1 MKKMISRR
9 NFLLASGV
17 VTVGAALAAC
27 GGGSSSS
34 TAASSAAPASSAAAS
49 APAAAEGKVLNIWCW
64 NDEFQS
70 RFNDYY
76 PEVKEIAADKSTTT
90 LKDGTTVKWTI
101 NANEN
106 NNYQNKLD
114 EALLNQDS
122 AADDDKIDIFLIE
135 ADYALKYVDSDY
147 ALDVKADIGLTD
159 ADLAGQ
165 YQYTKDIVSVDG
177 SQRGTTWQATPGL
190 FAYRRS
196 IAKEVLGTDD
206 PTEVQSHLSDWDKFN
221 EVAAQAYAK
230 GYKMLSGFDDAYRTF
245 SNNVD
250 APWVDGTTVKVDP
263 NIMKWVDQTKE
274 YTDKGYNNKS
284 SLWDSQWASD
294 QGPTGKVF
302 GFFYSTWG
310 INFTLLGN
318 SLATPTAEGGKEE
331 VGNGI
336 YGDYA
341 VCEGPQPY
349 YWGGTWICG
358 AAGSDN
364 LETIKDVM
372 LKLTCDEAIMKQIT
386 MDTQDY
392 TNNEKAMEEI
402 ANSDYA
408 SDFLGGQNHIALFA
422 EAAKKIDMSNAGPY
436 DQGLNESLQNAF
448 KDYFTGTVDEDT
460 AKANFETAIKEKYPD
475 QLVMADCDN
484 IENALACAGAGADF
498 VGTTMRGYTPETTG
512 INDVDFG
519 FIAQLARECPAKVIA
534 EGHIHT
540 PEQAVQ
546 ALYAGAFA
554 LVVGGAITRPA
565 EITARFTG
573 AINAMQK

>member
-1 MKKMISRR
+1 MKKISRR

-17 VTVGAALAAC
+17 VTIGAALAAC
-27 GGGSSSS
+27 GGSSSS

-147 ALDVKADIGLTD
+147 VLDVKKDIGLTD
-159 ADLAGQ
+159 SDLAGQ

-206 PTEVQSHLSDWDKFN
+206 PAEVQTYLSDWDKFN
-221 EVAAQAYAK
+221 DVAAKAAAK

-245 SNNVD
+245 SNNVS
-250 APWVDGTTVKVDP
+250 APWVTGTTVTVDE
-263 NIMKWVDQTKE
+263 NLMKWVDQTKE

-364 LETIKDVM
+364 IETIK
-372 LKLTCDEAIMKQIT
+372 
-386 MDTQDY
+386 
-392 TNNEKAMEEI
+392 
-402 ANSDYA
+402 
-408 SDFLGGQNHIALFA
+408 G
-422 EAAKKIDMSNAGPY
+422 
-436 DQGLNESLQNAF
+436 
-448 KDYFTGTVDEDT
+448 
-460 AKANFETAIKEKYPD
+460 
-475 QLVMADCDN
+475 
-484 IENALACAGAGADF
+484 
-498 VGTTMRGYTPETTG
+498 
-512 INDVDFG
+512 
-519 FIAQLARECPAKVIA
+519 
-534 EGHIHT
+534 
-540 PEQAVQ
+540 VQ
-546 ALYAGAFA
+546 
-554 LVVGGAITRPA
+554 
-565 EITARFTG
+565 
-573 AINAMQK
+573 K

>member
-1 MKKMISRR
+1 MKKISRR

-76 PEVKEIAADKSTTT
+76 PEVSEIAADKSTTT
-90 LKDGTTVKWTI
+90 LKDGTVVKWTI

-114 EALLNQDS
+114 EALLSQDS

-147 ALDVKADIGLTD
+147 VLDVKADIGLTD
-159 ADLAGQ
+159 DDLAGQ

-196 IAKEVLGTDD
+196 IAKDVLGTDD
-206 PTEVQSHLSDWDKFN
+206 PAEVQTYLSDWDKFN
-221 EVAAQAYAK
+221 DVAAQAAAK

-245 SNNVD
+245 SNNVA
-250 APWVDGTTVKVDP
+250 APWVTGTTVTVDE

-284 SLWDSQWASD
+284 SLWDSQWAAD

-341 VCEGPQPY
+341 VCQGPQPY
-349 YWGGTWICG
+349 YWGGSWICA
-358 AAGSDN
+358 AAGTDN
-364 LETIKDVM
+364 IQTVRDVM
-372 LKLTCDEAIMKQIT
+372 QKLTCDADIALQIT
-386 MDTQDY
+386 KDTQDY
-392 TNNEKAMEEI
+392 TNCQSAMQSL
-402 ANSDYA
+402 ATDPTYG
-408 SDFLGGQNHIALFA
+408 SDFLGGQNHIALFSEVA
-422 EAAKKIDMSNAGPY
+422 PTIDMSNAGPY
-436 DQGLNESLQNAF
+436 DQGCNETIQNCF
-448 KDYFTGTVDEDT
+448 HDYFNGSIDFDT
-460 AKANFETAIKEKYPD
+460 AKANFEAQIKVKYPELTSVEWP
-475 QLVMADCDN
+475 Q
-484 IENALACAGAGADF
+484 
-498 VGTTMRGYTPETTG
+498 
-512 INDVDFG
+512 
-519 FIAQLARECPAKVIA
+519 
-534 EGHIHT
+534 
-540 PEQAVQ
+540 
-546 ALYAGAFA
+546 
-554 LVVGGAITRPA
+554 
-565 EITARFTG
+565 
-573 AINAMQK
+573 

>member
-1 MKKMISRR
+1 MKKISRR

-147 ALDVKADIGLTD
+147 VLDVKKDIGLTD
-159 ADLAGQ
+159 SDLAGQ

-206 PTEVQSHLSDWDKFN
+206 PAEVQTYLSDWDKFN
-221 EVAAQAYAK
+221 DVAAKAAAK

-245 SNNVD
+245 SNNVS
-250 APWVDGTTVKVDP
+250 APWVTGTTVTVDE
-263 NIMKWVDQTKE
+263 NLMKWVDQTKE

-318 SLATPTAEGGKEE
+318 SLETPTSEGGKEE

-341 VCEGPQPY
+341 VCQGPQPY
-349 YWGGTWICG
+349 YWGGTWICA
-358 AAGSDN
+358 AAGTDN
-364 LETIKDVM
+364 IPTIKDVM
-372 LKLTCDEAIMKQIT
+372 LKLTCDSDIMTQIT
-386 MDTQDY
+386 KDTQDY
-392 TNNEKAMEEI
+392 TNCKSAMDAI
-402 ANSDYA
+402 AADPDFG

-422 EAAKKIDMSNAGPY
+422 EVAPTIDMSNAGPY
-436 DQGLNESLQNAF
+436 DQGCNETFQSCF
-448 KDYFTGTVDEDT
+448 KDYFDGTVDIDT
-460 AKANFETAIKEKYPD
+460 AKQNFEDQIKVKYPE
-475 QLVMADCDN
+475 LTSV
-484 IENALACAGAGADF
+484 EW
-498 VGTTMRGYTPETTG
+498 
-512 INDVDFG
+512 
-519 FIAQLARECPAKVIA
+519 PA
-534 EGHIHT
+534 
-540 PEQAVQ
+540 
-546 ALYAGAFA
+546 
-554 LVVGGAITRPA
+554 
-565 EITARFTG
+565 
-573 AINAMQK
+573 

>member
-1 MKKMISRR
+1 MKKISRR

-34 TAASSAAPASSAAAS
+34 TAASSAAPASSAAA
-49 APAAAEGKVLNIWCW
+49 PASAEGKVLNIWCW

-147 ALDVKADIGLTD
+147 VLDVKKDIGLTD
-159 ADLAGQ
+159 SDLAGQ

-206 PTEVQSHLSDWDKFN
+206 PAEVQTYLSDWDKFN
-221 EVAAQAYAK
+221 DVAAKAAAK

-245 SNNVD
+245 SNNVS
-250 APWVDGTTVKVDP
+250 APWVTGTTVTVDE
-263 NIMKWVDQTKE
+263 NLMKWVDQTKE

-372 LKLTCDEAIMKQIT
+372 LKLTCDSDIMTQIT
-386 MDTQDY
+386 KDTQDY
-392 TNNEKAMEEI
+392 TNNEKAMNEI
-402 ANSDYA
+402 ANSDYK

-422 EAAKKIDMSNAGPY
+422 EAATKIDMSNAGPY
-436 DQGLNESLQNAF
+436 DQGLNESFQNAF
-448 KDYFTGTVDEDT
+448 KDYFTGNVEEDA

-565 EITARFTG
+565 EITARYTA
-573 AINAMQK
+573 AINNHK